1 MDPRTK
7 GETKAV
13 NRTESRSEDH
23 DGSYR
28 LLFSHPQMIEDLL
41 SGFVRE
47 DWIAQL
53 DLRSLE
59 KCGEVQI
66 SDRLERRED
75 DLIWRTG
82 WHEDEAP
89 IYLLIEFQSSVDPY
103 MAVRNLTYIGLRY
116 EDLIRQKELS
126 PAGLL
131 PIVVPLVFYN
141 GRRRWSGAREIS
153 DLIERVP
160 AGPRRYAPQLR
171 YLFVDGQREPL
182 PEEEPDNLVGLLFA
196 LERSRSHE
204 EIDRGVARLAE
215 VLRGPDSLELRR
227 AFTTFLR
234 HSLLPARFPGASIPA
249 IQDLEEVRPM
259 LRETV
264 QEWTQQWLEEGR
276 QQGEARLLR
285 RMVEQKFGPLTEAD
299 QARIQQADAEE
310 LLAWGERL
318 LTARTLSEVFGV
330 H

>member
-1 MDPRTK
+1 MVT
-7 GETKAV
+7 G
-13 NRTESRSEDH
+13 EDH

-28 LLFSHPQMIEDLL
+28 LLFSHPRMMGDLL
-41 SGFVRE
+41 RGFVHE

-75 DLIWRTG
+75 DLIWRISWQG
-82 WHEDEAP
+82 DAAP
-89 IYLLIEFQSSVDPY
+89 VYLLVEFQSTVDPF
-103 MAVRNLTYIGLRY
+103 MAVRNLTYAGLRY
-116 EDLIRQKELS
+116 EELIRQKELS

-141 GRRRWSGAREIS
+141 GKRGWSGAREIS
-153 DLIERVP
+153 QLIESLP

-171 YLFVDGQREPL
+171 YLLVDAQREPL
-182 PEEEPDNLVGLLFA
+182 PEAEPDNLVSLLFA

-227 AFTTFLR
+227 AFTSFLR
-234 HSLLPARFPGASIPA
+234 YSLLPARFPGARIPA

-276 QQGEARLLR
+276 QKGRQEGEAHLLKR
-285 RMVEQKFGPLTEAD
+285 QLAQKFGPLTEAD
-299 QARIQQADAEE
+299 QARIQHADSDE

-318 LTARTLSEVFGV
+318 LTARTLPEVFGQ
-330 H
+330 